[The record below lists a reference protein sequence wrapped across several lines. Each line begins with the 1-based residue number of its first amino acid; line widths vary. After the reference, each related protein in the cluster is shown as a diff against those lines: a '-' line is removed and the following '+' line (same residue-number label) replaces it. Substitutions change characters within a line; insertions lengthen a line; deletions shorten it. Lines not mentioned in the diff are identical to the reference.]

1 MSKGVHD
8 ILKECF
14 NMYVL
19 KSEGNIQEGF
29 STDLSFSFKDE
40 IYCNVVVNFILGL
53 PILIQISKMCVIIMM
68 DI

>member
-1 MSKGVHD
+1 MSKAVQD

-29 STDLSFSFKDE
+29 LLTYHFLLRMKFT
-40 IYCNVVVNFILGL
+40 VMWL
-53 PILIQISKMCVIIMM
+53 
-68 DI
+68 